1 MGTRNQNL
9 RGFTLLEV
17 TFATGI
23 LFLSLVLLLGAL
35 SSIAL
40 TRELGERR
48 ILAARC
54 LTHCLEQLHSQAPT
68 SVDAIQLSPP
78 ADLAERCTITV
89 RPVDDLSGGTSAR
102 IRVTTQSTRGHVIE
116 VEALYVIGGPVHAP

>member
-9 RGFTLLEV
+9 SGFTLLEV

-48 ILAARC
+48 LLAAHC
-54 LTHCLEQLHSQAPT
+54 LTHCLEQLHSKVPM

-78 ADLAERCTITV
+78 ADLAESCTITV
-89 RPVDDLSGGTSAR
+89 RPVDDLSGGTAAR

>member
-48 ILAARC
+48 LLAARC

-68 SVDAIQLSPP
+68 SADAIQLSPP
-78 ADLAERCTITV
+78 ADLAESCTITV
-89 RPVDDLSGGTSAR
+89 KPVDDLNGITAAR
-102 IRVTTQSTRGHVIE
+102 IMVTTQSTRGHVIE
-116 VEALYVIGGPVHAP
+116 VESLYVIGGPVHAP